1 MAHGFAFCSAAATG
15 CRHCLLSARQKS
27 LALRSAARKAAPAAA
42 AKGARG
48 ACDCSPRPPWNS
60 RTLSNAVLWVR
71 SEVDTFLSG
80 QFLVVVRKRGTP
92 N

>member
-48 ACDCSPRPPWNS
+48 ACDACLMPALRGPGGSKWN
-60 RTLSNAVLWVR
+60 RALPGPYP
-71 SEVDTFLSG
+71 F
-80 QFLVVVRKRGTP
+80 
-92 N
+92 